1 MADTSSCD
9 FDWSALVMK
18 EDPPPIKEVMYE
30 FSGGKKFSGRTE
42 SSGAFA
48 EEEEE

>member
-9 FDWSALVMK
+9 FDWSALVIS

-30 FSGGKKFSGRTE
+30 FSDGKNFYGRTE
-42 SSGAFA
+42 NSGVFA
-48 EEEEE
+48 EEDE